1 MQASRSTGSTE
12 MRLHPISQ
20 KLKVSID
27 TIRDRITKG
36 QTKHVMEN
44 SNGWRYGGDGFM
56 ELVGTLQ
63 EDIQAE
69 LKEHAL
75 HVNIVVS
82 PLA

>member
-1 MQASRSTGSTE
+1 
-12 MRLHPISQ
+12 
-20 KLKVSID
+20 
-27 TIRDRITKG
+27 
-36 QTKHVMEN
+36 MEN

>member
-1 MQASRSTGSTE
+1 
-12 MRLHPISQ
+12 
-20 KLKVSID
+20 
-27 TIRDRITKG
+27 
-36 QTKHVMEN
+36 MEN

-82 PLA
+82 PLAWLQATNFCRCWPALFGTLLEARISSTHFIQQNAC